1 MQLRDSGLA
10 NSNLPKSSENSI
22 NNFSLSLAKSEF
34 GNPHSKVVNL
44 LFLLHYLG
52 LTSFLYAPVII
63 LFDKIALRIM
73 PNCLLP
79 GQFFND
85 ALTIL

>member
-1 MQLRDSGLA
+1 ML
-10 NSNLPKSSENSI
+10 K
-22 NNFSLSLAKSEF
+22 LAKIKQVIAALPDGQVACSPVQEAAF
-34 GNPHSKVVNL
+34 SWII
-44 LFLLHYLG
+44 